1 MTNIKLQ
8 ISNEMRDFF
17 IKITFGQLV
26 KNLGDMIKPLLF
38 ILNQNEF
45 LTDEGFISLTI
56 YPKLIQ
62 SHKNK
67 RKTTGE
73 RFILHESEMG
83 T

>member
-1 MTNIKLQ
+1 MTKIKLQ